1 MKRSRCIY
9 LISFVLFLLVSMA
22 CLISAPVSVSEPKAA
37 VAPIKIGSDLTT
49 INICQAVPQEDIEA
63 VMGRK
68 LVRAPQRFE
77 YYDAQ
82 GTSGC
87 TYDSGKDASGSA
99 NFGYV
104 VMTPVEVYN
113 TQPLYKKADVKSL
126 GEEAYFNNGADARQL
141 WVKVNEKVAF
151 VVAFGDQPK
160 EDGAMA
166 IAKLFLAA
174 IVSP

>member
-1 MKRSRCIY
+1 MKRSRSIF
-9 LISFVLFLLVSMA
+9 LISFILFLLVTMA
-22 CLISAPVSVSEPKAA
+22 CLISAPVSVSAPKAA
-37 VAPIKIGSDLTT
+37 AAPIKIGSDLTT
-49 INICQAVPQEDIEA
+49 IDVCQAIPKEDIEA

-68 LVRAPQRFE
+68 LVSAPQRFK

-87 TYDSGKDASGSA
+87 SYDSGKDASGSA

-104 VMTPVEVYN
+104 VVTPVEVYN
-113 TQPLYKKADVKSL
+113 TQPLYKKADVKGF

-166 IAKLFLAA
+166 IAKLVLAA
-174 IVSP
+174 IVLP